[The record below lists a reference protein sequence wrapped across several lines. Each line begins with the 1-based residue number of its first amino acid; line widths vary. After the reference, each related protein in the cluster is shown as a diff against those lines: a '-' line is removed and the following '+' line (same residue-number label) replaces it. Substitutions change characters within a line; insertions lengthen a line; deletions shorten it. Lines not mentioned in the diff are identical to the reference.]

1 MRTASS
7 MLCLPGG
14 RQSAKRVGWHVASVL
29 LAAAALAG
37 APAAAQAPVPR
48 ATQAATPSQA
58 AYPTPQAAF
67 EAFVAALKGD
77 EAAKE
82 KVLGRDFRRSMPS
95 ITADEA
101 AELRT
106 KFLDAYAASNKV
118 IMRGESEAMLE
129 AGREGWTLPIP
140 VVRGPDGWR
149 FDLAAA
155 AQEIKVRAIGRNEI
169 SAVQSLLALVDAQL
183 EYAEM
188 DPMKTGT
195 AQYAR
200 RILSSP
206 GKKDGLYWPQGAG
219 DPESPLGELLATA
232 QTDGANRQVGYH
244 GYHFRLL
251 YGQGGSAKGGA
262 YSYIVKDRMVGGFAA
277 VAWPVRYGETGVM
290 TFIVNHDG
298 MVFEKDL
305 GPDTAAAAGR
315 IQVFDPDKTWTKA
328 EATP

>member
-1 MRTASS
+1 MKTVSA
-7 MLCLPGG
+7 MLCPPDG
-14 RQSAKRVGWHVASVL
+14 RQSHKRVAWRAALVL
-29 LAAAALAG
+29 LPMAFAC

-48 ATQAATPSQA
+48 ATQAVAPSQAA

-82 KVLGRDFRRSMPS
+82 KVLGRDFRKSMPS

-118 IMRGESEAMLE
+118 IMHGESQAMLE

-140 VVRGPDGWR
+140 VVKGPDGWR

-169 SAVQSLLALVDAQL
+169 SAVQSMLALVDAQL

-251 YGQGGSAKGGA
+251 YGQGANAKGGA
-262 YSYIVKDRMVGGFAA
+262 YSYVVKDRMVGGFAA

-290 TFIVNHDG
+290 TFMVNHDG
-298 MVFEKDL
+298 TVFEKDL
-305 GPDTAAAAGR
+305 GSDTAAAAGR
-315 IQVFDPDKTWTKA
+315 IQFFDPDKTWTKA
-328 EATP
+328 DTTP